1 MLRHLAL
8 FFIAPLF
15 TQLSAIRLQPV
26 SLAVLV
32 LVAGTVACRQNSE
45 PQSFSTRGVVKQ
57 VAPEDNRVLIAHE
70 DIPGFMPAMTMEF
83 EVKTPEML
91 LGLSPGDAITLT
103 LEQTPDSLYL
113 VAIEEPVGGKSGEA
127 ALQEDQGLT
136 ARHAQSQETNAAE
149 PQAER
154 AEFVPFPAP
163 DFLLTDQDGQTFV
176 LSHLRGKVI
185 LMDFIFTQC
194 PGPCPMLSTKFS
206 HLQRRLGK
214 RLGKEVMLV
223 SVSIDPQR
231 DTPSVL
237 QVYARRYKAD
247 LSGWKF
253 LTGTTRAILTVATQY
268 GAEYLGG
275 SEGVRDHRLLTCVI
289 DQEGTLVQEFTGV
302 NHTVD
307 ELMAVVEALLA

>member
-15 TQLSAIRLQPV
+15 TQLSLIRLQPV
-26 SLAVLV
+26 SLTILV

-45 PQSFSTRGVVKQ
+45 PQSFTTRGVVKQ
-57 VAPEDNRVLIAHE
+57 VTSEGNQVLIAHE

-83 EVKTPEML
+83 EVRTPEML
-91 LGLSPGDAITLT
+91 AGLNPGDTVILT
-103 LEQTPDSLYL
+103 LEQTPDSLHL
-113 VAIEEPVGGKSGEA
+113 VAIDPVGGKSVEA
-127 ALQEDQGLT
+127 ALQEDQGRT
-136 ARHAQSQETNAAE
+136 ARHAQRQETNAAE
-149 PQAER
+149 PQGER

-163 DFLLTDQDGQTFV
+163 DFLLTDQDGQAFV

-237 QVYARRYKAD
+237 QAYARRYKAE

-253 LTGTTRAILTVATQY
+253 LTGTTRDILIVATQY

-289 DQEGTLVQEFTGV
+289 NQEGSVVKEFTGV

-307 ELMAVVEALLA
+307 ELMTVVQELLA

>member
-1 MLRHLAL
+1 
-8 FFIAPLF
+8 
-15 TQLSAIRLQPV
+15 
-26 SLAVLV
+26 
-32 LVAGTVACRQNSE
+32 
-45 PQSFSTRGVVKQ
+45 
-57 VAPEDNRVLIAHE
+57 
-70 DIPGFMPAMTMEF
+70 
-83 EVKTPEML
+83 
-91 LGLSPGDAITLT
+91 
-103 LEQTPDSLYL
+103 
-113 VAIEEPVGGKSGEA
+113 VGGKSGEA
-127 ALQEDQGLT
+127 ALQKDQDLT
-136 ARHAQSQETNAAE
+136 TRHTQRQETNATE
-149 PQAER
+149 PQVEQV
-154 AEFVPFPAP
+154 EFEPFPAP
-163 DFLLTDQDGQTFV
+163 DFLLTDQDGQAFV

-231 DTPSVL
+231 DTPSAL

-289 DQEGTLVQEFTGV
+289 NQEGTVVKEFSGV

-307 ELMAVVEALLA
+307 ELMTVVQELLA